1 MKSNKEDIDKKVVD
15 TLSSLDDVERAEV
28 SPFFYTRLK
37 ARMQKE
43 EKGFWS
49 LFINPQFSMAVAG
62 VFLLFCLNFYMM
74 INYEGT
80 NGIQEDEVSTLI
92 SDYQIDADYIYE
104 LNE

>member
-1 MKSNKEDIDKKVVD
+1 MKSNKKDIDKKVAD

-80 NGIQEDEVSTLI
+80 NGIKEDEVSAFI

>member
-1 MKSNKEDIDKKVVD
+1 MKSNKEDIDKKVAD
-15 TLSSLDDVERAEV
+15 ALSSLDDVERAEV

-74 INYEGT
+74 INYKST
-80 NGIQEDEVSTLI
+80 NGIKEDEVSAFI

>member
-1 MKSNKEDIDKKVVD
+1 MKSNKEDIDKKVAD
-15 TLSSLDDVERAEV
+15 ALSSLDDVERAEV

-74 INYEGT
+74 INYKGT
-80 NGIQEDEVSTLI
+80 NGIQEDEVSALI